1 MKNKNILRLFAIL
14 IAAII
19 ILMIVGAGCAKS
31 GSEEPDYSKAI
42 IEDFLV
48 AFSNNDYDSIS
59 SMLSS
64 NFKTSLKSLKDST
77 NKEYASDKEAF
88 IGKIS
93 NPIKEKI
100 GEYKKG
106 TAVFEKTL
114 TEKGYTSVF
123 YQAEYSKETQ
133 GKVTIQLVF
142 EEENGKMLIGG
153 LWFNSKTLRQ

>member
-1 MKNKNILRLFAIL
+1 MGKKKISILVTIISMIAVL
-14 IAAII
+14 IIG
-19 ILMIVGAGCAKS
+19 MAGCAKS

-88 IGKIS
+88 IDKIS

-142 EEENGKMLIGG
+142 EEENGKSLIGG
-153 LWFNSKTLRQ
+153 LWFNSKTLQ